1 MRFIITESQLKKLIK
16 NNLKESPFSYD
27 MYRSSERLRNALD
40 KNQIIS
46 VAYVLKDGT
55 VRHLTFKRYLKS
67 YIPSERP
74 KTDAQMNLQRN
85 NNVVRVIDLIKYRE
99 KLITFRARVA
109 ERDDAT
115 SKAANES
122 WRTINLENV
131 LGFLVGGQFIDL
143 RDENDI
149 MERFG
154 EEIYNSLT
162 KGMVK
167 RIEQQHQEVL
177 QNDEI

>member
-16 NNLKESPFSYD
+16 SNLKESPFSYD
-27 MYRSSERLRNALD
+27 MYRSLERLRNAID
-40 KNQIIS
+40 KNQIVS
-46 VAYVLKDGT
+46 VAYVLKNGE

-67 YIPSERP
+67 YVPSERP
-74 KTDAQMNLQRN
+74 KTDAQMNLQQN
-85 NNVVRVIDLIKYRE
+85 NNVVRVIDLISYRK
-99 KLITFRARVA
+99 KLKTLRARVA
-109 ERDDAT
+109 ERDNA
-115 SKAANES
+115 SSNAAYES

-131 LGFLVGGQFIDL
+131 LGFLAGRQFIDL

-167 RIEQQHQEVL
+167 RLEQQHQEV
-177 QNDEI
+177 QQDEEI